1 MPILYWAAVSLGL
14 TLLTRRCMRET
25 FEKPVQELA
34 AATRK
39 VAEGD
44 FSIYVPPLHTADRYD
59 YLDVMI
65 LDFNK
70 MVAELGSVETL
81 KTDFFANVSHE
92 IKTPLAVIQNTAQL
106 LKSRSL
112 PPEQREEY
120 VDTIEKYA
128 HRLADLITNILKLN
142 KLEKQTIQP
151 RAEPY
156 DLTAQLADC
165 ALLFESRW
173 EEKGI
178 DFEADFEDQAVIQ
191 ADPSLLELVWNNLLS
206 NAIKFTPPGGTVA
219 LRQTS
224 TPDAIQVTVTDTG
237 RGMSE
242 ETMQHMFDK
251 FYQGDTSHAAEG
263 NGLGLALVLRIL
275 QMTGGSISVES
286 ALGQGS
292 KFTVTLPLEAVKT
305 QTGGPAAAVRPQR
318 EQPFD
323 WSGWKVL
330 LAEDNELNMEI
341 ATEILTMC
349 GAEVLSA
356 SNGAEVVHLFSAAAP
371 YSIGVILMDMQ
382 MPEMDG
388 CEAARIIRSMNRPD
402 AQWVPIIAVTANA
415 FAEDIDRTTKAGM
428 NGHVSKPIDFHLLGQ
443 VLQKAIQER
452 DGDAPASKG

>member
-1 MPILYWAAVSLGL
+1 MKQVENSVYGPVRVSRFPVSQFFLFFGGGLLASGIHMGLLTLMDEVDAADLIQVTAPILYWAAVSLGL

-142 KLEKQTIQP
+142 KLESQQLKSQP
-151 RAEPY
+151 VPY
-156 DLTAQLADC
+156 DLCRQLSDC
-165 ALLFESRW
+165 ALAFEPVW
-173 EEKGI
+173 EEKQI
-178 DFEADFEDQAVIQ
+178 EFDASLEDRTVIQ
-191 ADPSLLELVWNNLLS
+191 ADASLLELVWNNLLS
-206 NAIKFTPPGGTVA
+206 NAIKFTPPGGAVA

-224 TPDAIQVTVTDTG
+224 TPEAIQVTVTDTG
-237 RGMSE
+237 CGMNE
-242 ETMQHMFDK
+242 ETMQHIFDK
-251 FYQGDTSHAAEG
+251 FYQGDTSHATEG

-275 QMTGGSISVES
+275 RMTGGSVSVES
-286 ALGQGS
+286 APGKGS
-292 KFTVTLPLEAVKT
+292 VFTVRLPRNQE
-305 QTGGPAAAVRPQR
+305 GGSDH
-318 EQPFD
+318 E
-323 WSGWKVL
+323 
-330 LAEDNELNMEI
+330 
-341 ATEILTMC
+341 
-349 GAEVLSA
+349 
-356 SNGAEVVHLFSAAAP
+356 
-371 YSIGVILMDMQ
+371 
-382 MPEMDG
+382 
-388 CEAARIIRSMNRPD
+388 
-402 AQWVPIIAVTANA
+402 
-415 FAEDIDRTTKAGM
+415 
-428 NGHVSKPIDFHLLGQ
+428 
-443 VLQKAIQER
+443 
-452 DGDAPASKG
+452 

>member
-1 MPILYWAAVSLGL
+1 MK
-14 TLLTRRCMRET
+14 TRRAHRRNRLLRLL
-25 FEKPVQELA
+25 FPSW
-34 AATRK
+34 K

-120 VDTIEKYA
+120 VDIIEKYA

-224 TPDAIQVTVTDTG
+224 TPDAIQVTVADTG

-286 ALGQGS
+286 ALGKGS
-292 KFTVTLPLEAVKT
+292 SFTVRLPRKQE
-305 QTGGPAAAVRPQR
+305 GGP
-318 EQPFD
+318 D
-323 WSGWKVL
+323 HG
-330 LAEDNELNMEI
+330 
-341 ATEILTMC
+341 
-349 GAEVLSA
+349 
-356 SNGAEVVHLFSAAAP
+356 
-371 YSIGVILMDMQ
+371 
-382 MPEMDG
+382 
-388 CEAARIIRSMNRPD
+388 
-402 AQWVPIIAVTANA
+402 
-415 FAEDIDRTTKAGM
+415 
-428 NGHVSKPIDFHLLGQ
+428 
-443 VLQKAIQER
+443 
-452 DGDAPASKG
+452 

>member
-1 MPILYWAAVSLGL
+1 MCRPS
-14 TLLTRRCMRET
+14 TPR
-25 FEKPVQELA
+25 
-34 AATRK
+34 
-39 VAEGD
+39 
-44 FSIYVPPLHTADRYD
+44 
-59 YLDVMI
+59 
-65 LDFNK
+65 
-70 MVAELGSVETL
+70 VETL

-173 EEKGI
+173 EKKGV

-286 ALGQGS
+286 ALGKGS
-292 KFTVTLPLEAVKT
+292 AFTVRLPRKQE
-305 QTGGPAAAVRPQR
+305 GGP
-318 EQPFD
+318 D
-323 WSGWKVL
+323 HG
-330 LAEDNELNMEI
+330 
-341 ATEILTMC
+341 
-349 GAEVLSA
+349 
-356 SNGAEVVHLFSAAAP
+356 
-371 YSIGVILMDMQ
+371 
-382 MPEMDG
+382 
-388 CEAARIIRSMNRPD
+388 
-402 AQWVPIIAVTANA
+402 
-415 FAEDIDRTTKAGM
+415 
-428 NGHVSKPIDFHLLGQ
+428 
-443 VLQKAIQER
+443 
-452 DGDAPASKG
+452 